1 MGYNKAIM
9 RKAGKNVLD
18 KVRSAGGVV
27 FYKDRILMLRKRSG
41 DWVLPKG
48 HIEEGEDA
56 ETAAKREVFEE
67 GGVEAKPLS
76 YLGEIDYSFPNRYDA
91 RDIVYK
97 NVAWYYMKAD
107 SDYTKP
113 QIEEGFVKSDFIEMD
128 MALEVAKYSDEKRM
142 IEKAI
147 ARFRSL
153 ERDYT
158 KV

>member
-1 MGYNKAIM
+1 M
-9 RKAGKNVLD
+9 D

-56 ETAAKREVFEE
+56 ETAAKREVLEE
-67 GGVEAKPLS
+67 GGVEARPLS
-76 YLGEIDYSFPNRYDA
+76 YIGEIDYSFPNRYDA

-97 NVAWYYMKAD
+97 NVAWYIMR
-107 SDYTKP
+107 SDTDFTKP
-113 QIEEGFVKSDFIEMD
+113 QLEEGFVKSDFIDMD
-128 MALEVAKYSDEKRM
+128 EALKVAKYSDEKRM

-147 ARFRSL
+147 DFYRRL
-153 ERDYT
+153 QLG
-158 KV
+158 

>member
-1 MGYNKAIM
+1 M
-9 RKAGKNVLD
+9 D

-56 ETAAKREVFEE
+56 ETAAKREVLEE
-67 GGVEAKPLS
+67 GGVEARPLS
-76 YLGEIDYSFPNRYDA
+76 YIGEIDYSFPNRYDA

-97 NVAWYYMKAD
+97 NVAWYIMR
-107 SDYTKP
+107 SDTDFTKP
-113 QIEEGFVKSDFIEMD
+113 QLEEGFVKSDFINMD
-128 MALEVAKYSDEKRM
+128 EALKVAKYSDEKRM

-147 ARFRSL
+147 DFYRRL
-153 ERDYT
+153 QLG
-158 KV
+158 